1 MNRFHELD
9 ALRAFAMLLGVV
21 LHSLL
26 FLMPDPY
33 DLWPVQEA
41 WATEVNTETNP
52 YVHLYLLIHGFR
64 MPVFFLLSGFF
75 TAMLWQRRGWRA
87 LTEHRL
93 KRIALP
99 LAVSAV
105 TVIPV
110 CAWIY
115 SALEPQHFGEFSLLY
130 WPLAWLNGFVHLW
143 FLWQL
148 LLIGALFLVL
158 VRLGLTFTSPA
169 WWLLVPL
176 TALVMFLMNEPVVG
190 PDTSQTVIPA
200 PDVVGFYVLFFLFG
214 VFYYQRGIA
223 TRRWWVWLLLPALA
237 AYGGA
242 LAALAPVISDLRESG
257 GEVVTRDLWGG
268 AWALTA
274 VLQAAYAWLMCFG
287 TMGLFLIVASRER
300 AWVRYVSDSSY
311 WVYLWHLPLIIGGQW
326 LLLSVNLS
334 VHLKFVLIFAGVVGL
349 LLVVYHL
356 GVRYTPIG
364 TMLNGKRTRPGR
376 RPPPASAP
384 NAPAAG
390 TPG

>member
-26 FLMPDPY
+26 FLMPDPS
-33 DLWPVQEA
+33 DMWPVQEA

-99 LAVSAV
+99 WRSAPSPLFRYGV
-105 TVIPV
+105 
-110 CAWIY
+110 WIY

-130 WPLAWLNGFVHLW
+130 WPLAWLGGFFHLW

-148 LLIGALFLVL
+148 LLIGALFLIL

-176 TALVMFLMNEPVVG
+176 DCPGNV
-190 PDTSQTVIPA
+190 PD
-200 PDVVGFYVLFFLFG
+200 
-214 VFYYQRGIA
+214 
-223 TRRWWVWLLLPALA
+223 
-237 AYGGA
+237 
-242 LAALAPVISDLRESG
+242 E
-257 GEVVTRDLWGG
+257 
-268 AWALTA
+268 
-274 VLQAAYAWLMCFG
+274 
-287 TMGLFLIVASRER
+287 
-300 AWVRYVSDSSY
+300 
-311 WVYLWHLPLIIGGQW
+311 
-326 LLLSVNLS
+326 
-334 VHLKFVLIFAGVVGL
+334 
-349 LLVVYHL
+349 
-356 GVRYTPIG
+356 
-364 TMLNGKRTRPGR
+364 
-376 RPPPASAP
+376 
-384 NAPAAG
+384 
-390 TPG
+390 